1 MSEER
6 AWISDLGRYVV
17 AMKIDERGRKKPDA
31 GGDKTERERV
41 WERESIIRKA
51 APRSLKGLP

>member
-1 MSEER
+1 MREER

-41 WERESIIRKA
+41 
-51 APRSLKGLP
+51 